1 MENLRNPGTGHVP
14 VILRLAC
21 LDLEFIIALPLF
33 VLFYHIP
40 TPTTRSHPYTT
51 MLNFSGSTKRRVVNL
66 GDRREA
72 QKGNFLE
79 RSRQERKDRESA
91 RLRER
96 AAEVIHSYV
105 SRSLVLQNE
114 AEILAQEILSRS
126 LTPEDQRYGIA
137 VRFISRHGSRSLVHE
152 LLPLVVDSLGGI
164 DEFCKSCVFEF
175 LVRALRQNRGSQLAL
190 SGLDSLATEPR
201 FPIGKSGGGILGLLQ
216 EQLPLA
222 DPRVL
227 KVAFFVNIED
237 SCAAF
242 VEFLASVPLSALSPN
257 SQWLATIRDTILA
270 TEGCVQNLL
279 EVRKI
284 SLLANIIRIQGEFRP
299 DDYIVHVTV
308 LSTIGTAISR
318 SEDDEADG
326 SIAVSSEAANLLLQ
340 LYTLVYLNRALS
352 LLQTSTTPELQN
364 RHMVFLA
371 SLMRMF
377 PQAGTKI
384 CMIMTLT
391 PGVPLWLFG
400 VLEMSPIYQIFTE
413 LSKTDD
419 IMDHSQLLNVLSLE
433 AAGFFWDS
441 LYAYE
446 QLLSY
451 WLIVAN
457 DIETF
462 DDNRFSKQ
470 AFVAFSGFLKIFL
483 LTLVFRRHDTAFGAK
498 LAKLASASILLLNQ
512 IYSKNGRVKV
522 FPAHFWRLK
531 RITFNVDSM
540 LASMVAAQ
548 SLDLDDET
556 PSRKHPGLS
565 SSDAL
570 AKVQV
575 LRETPFFVDFTDRVK
590 VFQGLIEFDRKN
602 YSNEERLFFAGELE
616 SKLKADIHRDAV
628 LVDAFDSYHTQGP
641 LFKNKLMIQFHNEHG
656 PEAGVDGGGL
666 TKEFLTDVVR
676 EVFSPENELHLFK
689 ETVNNEVYPNN
700 DIFLKISRKVDLDTQ
715 QLRLLYLRFVGMIV
729 GKCLYEGILID
740 VGFAPFF
747 LSKWT
752 SANVAEKSSVNDL
765 SSLDHELFVNL
776 IKLLQFSD
784 EQLDELDMN
793 FTNIEE
799 IDGAAYSFD
808 LVPGGE
814 STSLSA
820 SNRLNYIHAIAN
832 FKLNKSLAIQTKYF
846 LEGLYDLINAS
857 WLRMF
862 DPRELQ
868 MLISGG
874 NDVDIKDW
882 KANVKYGGY
891 FDDDTTVA
899 LFWEVVDEM
908 LLQERCDLIRFVTS
922 VSRAPLLGFG
932 ALYPNFGIQNSGD
945 PRRLPTA
952 STCVNLLKLPD
963 YKDKKLLREKL
974 LYAISAHSGFD
985 LS

>member
-1 MENLRNPGTGHVP
+1 
-14 VILRLAC
+14 
-21 LDLEFIIALPLF
+21 
-33 VLFYHIP
+33 
-40 TPTTRSHPYTT
+40 

-79 RSRQERKDRESA
+79 RSRQERKDRENA

-96 AAEVIHSYV
+96 AAEVILSYV
-105 SRSLVLQNE
+105 SRSLILQEE
-114 AEILAQEILSRS
+114 ARILAQEILSKS
-126 LTPEDQRYGIA
+126 LAPHDQRYGVA
-137 VRFISRHGSRSLVHE
+137 VLFISRNGSRSLVQE
-152 LLPLVVDSLGGI
+152 LLPLVVDSIERI
-164 DEFCKSCVFEF
+164 DVFCKPRVFGF
-175 LVRALRQNRGSQLAL
+175 LVKAFKQSQGSQLAL
-190 SGLDSLATEPR
+190 FGLDGLASGPR
-201 FPIGKSGGGILGLLQ
+201 FPIGKSGNGILGLLLQ
-216 EQLPLA
+216 QLPLDEA
-222 DPRVL
+222 SVL
-227 KVAFFVNIED
+227 RVAFFVNIED
-237 SCAAF
+237 SSAAF

-257 SQWLATIRDTILA
+257 PDWLATIRDTILA
-270 TEGCVQNLL
+270 TEVWVHKLL

-284 SLLANIIRIQGEFRP
+284 SLLASIIRIQGEFCP
-299 DDYIVHVTV
+299 DDYIVHVAV
-308 LSTIGTAISR
+308 LSAIGTAITS
-318 SEDDEADG
+318 SDDDETEGA
-326 SIAVSSEAANLLLQ
+326 IVVSREASSLLLQ
-340 LYTLVYLNRALS
+340 LYTLAYLNRALS
-352 LLQTSTTPELQN
+352 LLQTSATPELQN
-364 RHMVFLA
+364 QHMVFLA

-391 PGVPLWLFG
+391 QGVPQWLFG
-400 VLEMSPIYQIFTE
+400 VLETNPVYRIFTE
-413 LSKTDD
+413 LSETDD
-419 IMDHSQLLNVLSLE
+419 VMDRSHLLDVLSLE

-462 DDNRFSKQ
+462 DDNRFSKR
-470 AFVAFSGFLKIFL
+470 AFVAFSAFLKIFL
-483 LTLVFRRHDTAFGAK
+483 LTLVFRRHDTALGSK
-498 LAKLASASILLLNQ
+498 LTSLASASILLLNQ
-512 IYSKNGRVKV
+512 IYSKNGRVNV
-522 FPAHFWRLK
+522 LPAQFWRLK

-548 SLDLDDET
+548 SLDLDDEA
-556 PSRKHPGLS
+556 PSRKHPSLS

-570 AKVQV
+570 AKVQI

-602 YSNEERLFFAGELE
+602 YSNEDRLFFAGELE

-628 LVDAFDSYHTQGP
+628 LVDAFDSYHTQGS

-666 TKEFLTDVVR
+666 TKEFLTDVVG

-689 ETVNNEVYPNN
+689 ETANNEVYPNN
-700 DIFLKISRKVDLDTQ
+700 DIFLKISRKVNLDNQ

-752 SANVAEKSSVNDL
+752 SASLAEKSSVNDL

-776 IKLLQFSD
+776 IKLLQFSE
-784 EQLDELDMN
+784 EQLNELDMN

-799 IDGAAYSFD
+799 IDGGAYSFD
-808 LVPGGE
+808 LVPEGE
-814 STSLSA
+814 SISLSG
-820 SNRLNYIHAIAN
+820 SNRLNYIHSIAN

-891 FDDDTTVA
+891 FDDDTTVTM
-899 LFWEVVDEM
+899 FWEVVDEM

-932 ALYPNFGIQNSGD
+932 ALFPNFGIQNSGD
-945 PRRLPTA
+945 PGRLPTA

-963 YKDKKLLREKL
+963 YRDKKLLREKL